1 MIVVDDD
8 EGWTVVAPNFVFFCI
23 MAGVLVGVLWL
34 CGLVSHPGMMPTWQN
49 DCPRACLC
57 GANNVVI

>member
-34 CGLVSHPGMMPTWQN
+34 CGLVSHPGMMPTSK
-49 DCPRACLC
+49 
-57 GANNVVI
+57 